1 MPRTKRKKRP
11 GVSPKKPPGV
21 SKTKR
26 PRVPGVSKPGVSKPS
41 VTKKSRARPR
51 AQVNKYV
58 GRKLHI
64 PQTYWPNEEAPREGY
79 WVGTIKKY
87 VARGGGS
94 NATWE
99 FVVDQDVGTDKF
111 HMWTFK
117 FHHIIE
123 MVVLQ
128 DGEERS
134 TLTPTHK
141 HKRITR
147 PHVLVPSTPSTTIAL
162 SINSSSPSTLTPSHN
177 ATPQVA
183 GRGRGAGRGAATR
196 AGAGAVGATV
206 GGGAR
211 RGAGRGAVVVV
222 AGVVGGGAGRGR
234 GEGGGATIMW

>member
-1 MPRTKRKKRP
+1 MPRKKPKKRP
-11 GVSPKKPPGV
+11 GVSQKNRPRV
-21 SKTKR
+21 SNTKS
-26 PRVPGVSKPGVSKPS
+26 PRVPGVSKLGVSKPS
-41 VTKKSRARPR
+41 VTKKSRAR

-64 PQTYWPNEEAPREGY
+64 PQTYWPNEEAPKVGY

-99 FVVDQDVGTDKF
+99 FVVDQDVGTEKF

-117 FHHIIE
+117 FHHIVE

-128 DGEERS
+128 SGEERS

-141 HKRITR
+141 HKRISR
-147 PHVLVPSTPSTTIAL
+147 PDVLVPSTPSTTIAL
-162 SINSSSPSTLTPSHN
+162 SINSSSPTTFTPSHN

-183 GRGRGAGRGAATR
+183 GRGCGAATR

-206 GGGAR
+206 DGGAHTHTTHDHTCVIAQR
-211 RGAGRGAVVVV
+211 HPQLGLL
-222 AGVVGGGAGRGR
+222 
-234 GEGGGATIMW
+234 ML